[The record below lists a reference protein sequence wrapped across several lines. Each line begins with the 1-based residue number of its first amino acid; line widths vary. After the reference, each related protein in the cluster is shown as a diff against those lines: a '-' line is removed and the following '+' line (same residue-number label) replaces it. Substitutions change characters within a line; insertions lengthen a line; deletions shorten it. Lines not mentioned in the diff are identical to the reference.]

1 VGKGYAAEWRAALLD
16 GKRWMTVDALLVG
29 GTTAALLSGIEGDEG
44 WYYRCASGWKRW
56 TKVALFAGRGL
67 SC

>member
-1 VGKGYAAEWRAALLD
+1 MLLVVTDRAALL
-16 GKRWMTVDALLVG
+16 G